1 MVPLPTSS
9 GGGGVALQTWHTG
22 AAPLP
27 TQTAQT
33 EVRFALSL
41 HPPSSP
47 TMRGARDCLA
57 AAPRWAPCLSSACT
71 LPAISQ
77 LFRSPESP
85 EAPCPSSCTSDPI
98 YGFSH
103 LGGPCYRAVHL
114 FLASSLSSLRWPLSF
129 LFLQPRVPLSLSKPL
144 RLEGCGSKFAVP
156 SRPHR
161 KDLVLC
167 SCSLAPLL

>member
-1 MVPLPTSS
+1 MPLPTSS

-156 SRPHR
+156 SWPHR